1 MDEHQAAFDSL
12 RAQMQSYAPISDVT
26 WVQFKP
32 LCSLVTLA
40 KQQTLYPLGVV
51 PESFSFVYKG
61 LVRCFITDEKGTEY
75 NKMFF
80 DEGKFPGSMTAL
92 LTQQPSTLA
101 FETLEPS
108 TLISID
114 FIGYRRLML
123 QNTELMLYQIHYLEQ
138 NWLLAK
144 DQREIEIVQDDT
156 TTRYLHFTQRFADLV
171 ERIPQYHIASH
182 LGVTPTQLSRVRKNL
197 SVINLCK

>member
-12 RAQMQSYAPISDVT
+12 RAQMQTYAPISEAT
-26 WVQFKP
+26 WAQFKP

-40 KQQTLYPLGVV
+40 KQHTLYPLGVV
-51 PESFSFVYKG
+51 PESFSFVYQG
-61 LVRCFITDEKGTEY
+61 LVRCFTTDEKGTEY

-101 FETLEPS
+101 FETLES
-108 TLISID
+108 SILINID
-114 FIGYRRLML
+114 FKGYRRLMQ
-123 QNTELMLYQIHYLEQ
+123 QNTELMLYQIHYLER

-144 DQREIEIVQDDT
+144 DKREIEIVQDDAS
-156 TTRYLHFTQRFADLV
+156 TRYVHFTQQFPDLL

-197 SVINLCK
+197 